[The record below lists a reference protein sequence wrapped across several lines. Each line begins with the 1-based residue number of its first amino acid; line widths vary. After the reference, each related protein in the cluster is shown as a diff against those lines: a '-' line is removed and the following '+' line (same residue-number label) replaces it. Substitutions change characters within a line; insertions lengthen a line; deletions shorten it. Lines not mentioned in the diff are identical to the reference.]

1 VTKATLLTQL
11 GRHREGM
18 ALLDGATRF
27 AEDRGFNV
35 IALRGQV
42 NLSASGSPE
51 DPRATIE
58 YVRRGVALS
67 QRLGIR
73 TFLPYHVG
81 NGYSGA
87 IRTGD
92 WAWFEA
98 MARDVLAIMP
108 GLAADWSR
116 RRLAAI
122 AVWRG
127 VPPGSEFEDEMNEA
141 LAEKDPQTMS
151 YAALA
156 LAQTAYVAAEFERA
170 VRIVED
176 GLVDRF
182 SFPYAT
188 AFGGRAALLAGD
200 LDGAQ
205 RSLAIVETIGSYGAL
220 GVDAAMLR
228 AGIQAVG
235 GRQAEALAGY
245 RSVLARYREL
255 GLRFDVAL
263 TTTEMVALLGPTD
276 PDVRARADEA
286 LAVLTELGAQP
297 MVDRLTAL
305 LEGAASSTG
314 PASAGRL

>member
-1 VTKATLLTQL
+1 
-11 GRHREGM
+11 M
-18 ALLDGATRF
+18 
-27 AEDRGFNV
+27 
-35 IALRGQV
+35 
-42 NLSASGSPE
+42 
-51 DPRATIE
+51 
-58 YVRRGVALS
+58 RRGVALS

-141 LAEKDPQTMS
+141 LAEKDPQTM
-151 YAALA
+151 